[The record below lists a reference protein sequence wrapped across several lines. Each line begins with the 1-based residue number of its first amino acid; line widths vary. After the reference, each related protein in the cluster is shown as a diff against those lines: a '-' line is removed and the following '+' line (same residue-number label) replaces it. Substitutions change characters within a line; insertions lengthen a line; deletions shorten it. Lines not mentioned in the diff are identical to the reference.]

1 VQDCR
6 LPGVVAAAEER
17 DAGMELERLVL
28 ELLEPMK
35 GDPPDHGPRIETAP
49 AGARGLFDLKRPTPI
64 KRSSFRRV

>member
-1 VQDCR
+1 
-6 LPGVVAAAEER
+6 
-17 DAGMELERLVL
+17 MELERLVL